1 MAWFYLVIA
10 LTAGAG
16 LSVQAAVNSR
26 LAAGVGGQP
35 LIAAM
40 ISFAVGTVCL
50 LVLALLQSNWQ
61 TVGAGIG
68 QQPWWRWV
76 GGLMGAFMVCA
87 TIVLA
92 PKLGVAN
99 MLLFIII
106 GELLSGMV
114 IDHFGLLGMPVKPV
128 DVSKLIGI
136 GLMVLGLAV
145 FMFGSRWLKR

>member
-76 GGLMGAFMVCA
+76 GGVIGAGFVF
-87 TIVLA
+87 TSVFLA
-92 PKLGVAN
+92 PK
-99 MLLFIII
+99 
-106 GELLSGMV
+106 
-114 IDHFGLLGMPVKPV
+114 
-128 DVSKLIGI
+128 IGI
-136 GLMVLGLAV
+136 GNTMFLFILGQLASSMLIDQYGLIQMPVRPVYWWTLAGRALMLCGVALFV
-145 FMFGSRWLKR
+145 FGERWFKA